1 MYAVGCSVVGELAKG
16 VLKQEKVTSLSNF
29 WVHLSVCLLLLLF
42 TNPVYHTLTV
52 CCLLAAMYSPECY
65 NKQMELYTDNSPFK
79 RSLCSQRSLNQL
91 TETGRSVAFAAIKD
105 TSTEKIRFSATF
117 PVENIPKVCRHVQL
131 SGEI

>member
-1 MYAVGCSVVGELAKG
+1 MYTVGCSVVGELAKG

-65 NKQMELYTDNSPFK
+65 NKQMELYTNNSPLKNVTLFP
-79 RSLCSQRSLNQL
+79 
-91 TETGRSVAFAAIKD
+91 KD

-117 PVENIPKVCRHVQL
+117 PVKNVPKVCRHVQL